1 MLGKMAEETLPNGF
15 VENSISGSIN
25 PPLPKKKRNLPGTPG
40 KLLQFPSNHIV
51 SVSSAFFFFFFLMN
65 KNLDDLCVSFLR
77 NICY

>member
-40 KLLQFPSNHIV
+40 KLLQFLSNHIYCLCLF
-51 SVSSAFFFFFFLMN
+51 SIFFFFLS
-65 KNLDDLCVSFLR
+65 DE
-77 NICY
+77 